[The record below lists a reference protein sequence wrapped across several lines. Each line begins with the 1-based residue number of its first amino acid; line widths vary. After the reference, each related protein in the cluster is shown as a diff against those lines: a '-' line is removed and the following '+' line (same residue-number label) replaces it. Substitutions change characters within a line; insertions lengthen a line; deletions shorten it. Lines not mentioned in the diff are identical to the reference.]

1 MGYIESNFTT
11 IESGGFDIAD
21 FVDNRVDPGDT
32 GSTFFLPMIL
42 KQVSYHNA
50 LYTLD
55 LSGTGIERKVAQIGQ
70 WDMGP

>member
-1 MGYIESNFTT
+1 M
-11 IESGGFDIAD
+11 AD
-21 FVDNRVDPGDT
+21 FVDNQVDPGDT
-32 GSTFFLPMIL
+32 GSTFFFLTMIL

-70 WDMGP
+70 